1 MLNWNE
7 FDKMIDEMFSSF
19 NRKPSFDDKGWTRK
33 TYKLPDS
40 NFYYTYLSK
49 TNKKENQTD
58 EIELLKEKLEIAV
71 EEQKF
76 EEAVELRDKISSL
89 EKNKEKIL
97 ELKDK
102 LNECIKNQNF
112 EKAIEYRD
120 KITNLK

>member
-7 FDKMIDEMFSSF
+7 FDRMIDEMFF
-19 NRKPSFDDKGWTRK
+19 IFLIVNHLFDDKGWTRK
-33 TYKLPDS
+33 TYKSPDS
-40 NFYYTYLSK
+40 GFYYTYLSK

-97 ELKDK
+97 ELKEK

-112 EKAIEYRD
+112 
-120 KITNLK
+120 

>member
-7 FDKMIDEMFSSF
+7 FDRMIDEMFSSF

-33 TYKLPDS
+33 TYKSPDS
-40 NFYYTYLSK
+40 GFYYTYLSK

-76 EEAVELRDKISSL
+76 EESVELRDKISSL
-89 EKNKEKIL
+89 EKNKK
-97 ELKDK
+97 
-102 LNECIKNQNF
+102 KN
-112 EKAIEYRD
+112 
-120 KITNLK
+120 LG

>member
-7 FDKMIDEMFSSF
+7 FDRMIDEMFSSF
-19 NRKPSFDDKGWTRK
+19 NRKPSFDDKGWARK
-33 TYKLPDS
+33 TYKSPDS
-40 NFYYTYLSK
+40 GFYYTYLSK
-49 TNKKENQTD
+49 INKKENQTD
-58 EIELLKEKLEIAV
+58 EIELLKQKLEIAV

-97 ELKDK
+97 ELKEK

>member
-7 FDKMIDEMFSSF
+7 FDRMIDEMFSSF
-19 NRKPSFDDKGWTRK
+19 NRTPSFDDKGWTRK
-33 TYKLPDS
+33 TYKSPDS
-40 NFYYTYLSK
+40 GFYYTYLSK

-97 ELKDK
+97 ELKEK